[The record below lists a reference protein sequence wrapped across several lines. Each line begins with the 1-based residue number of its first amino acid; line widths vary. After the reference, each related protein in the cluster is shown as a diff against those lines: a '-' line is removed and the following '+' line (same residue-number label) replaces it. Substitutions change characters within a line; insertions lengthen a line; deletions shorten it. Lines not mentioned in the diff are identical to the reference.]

1 VNARQLTEVAT
12 VRDMLRTGRARQLRL
27 DAGLSAAEV
36 AHAADIAASTLWRY
50 ENHERIPRAPH
61 ALALGKVYRRLRVYI
76 DKTVADAAL
85 EELAERLSYAE
96 GAACDYWRD
105 RCWRAEDKLAAS
117 DDECVRPTELM
128 ERAERRAVEEGVKRA
143 EAEEQLAETVGAL
156 REKLTAK
163 DRAIIDQQSEIAAL
177 EARIAEFTTNT
188 CPVCEGSGYE
198 PNRLTT
204 AAAMT
209 CHNCGGLGW
218 VTVGPAAAD
227 LAARAKEAA
236 DA

>member
-1 VNARQLTEVAT
+1 MKLIDADALRDVVQAMRERWQDRGYRGVQLGDVLT
-12 VRDMLRTGRARQLRL
+12 VL
-27 DAGLSAAEV
+27 DA
-36 AHAADIAASTLWRY
+36 
-50 ENHERIPRAPH
+50 APT
-61 ALALGKVYRRLRVYI
+61 I
-76 DKTVADAAL
+76 
-85 EELAERLSYAE
+85 EC
-96 GAACDYWRD
+96 AACDYWRD

-156 REKLTAK
+156 REKLAAK

-227 LAARAKEAA
+227 LAARAKERA